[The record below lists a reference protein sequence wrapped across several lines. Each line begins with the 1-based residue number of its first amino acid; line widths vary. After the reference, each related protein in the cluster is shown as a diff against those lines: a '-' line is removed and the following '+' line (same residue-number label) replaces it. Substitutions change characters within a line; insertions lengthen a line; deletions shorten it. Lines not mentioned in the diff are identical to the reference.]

1 MDTKRSSDFT
11 GRLSDATAAAIL
23 LIVACGAPIYSLFK
37 KMGNVI
43 KHKAQLV
50 NGGME
55 R

>member
-11 GRLSDATAAAIL
+11 GRLSDATAAAIF

-37 KMGNVI
+37 KMGNAI
-43 KHKAQLV
+43 KRRAQMV
-50 NGGME
+50 KGGKE